1 MEDTYLLQLS
11 LLAFLI
17 TLRAIARAVLK
28 AMKFESF
35 LFLLYFFHAFLLFRM
50 TSLHSGV
57 HQGTLL
63 FAFPDVLFMHN
74 AAAFKTNDIKKVIMS
89 SIPLKN
95 SGISSK
101 IARLAKRF
109 QSAF

>member
-17 TLRAIARAVLK
+17 TLRAIAQAVLK
-28 AMKFESF
+28 AMKFG
-35 LFLLYFFHAFLLFRM
+35 YFYFAFISSMHFFLFRM

-63 FAFPDVLFMHN
+63 FAFPDVLFMQDV
-74 AAAFKTNDIKKVIMS
+74 AAFKTNDIKKVIIS
-89 SIPLKN
+89 SISLKKFWY
-95 SGISSK
+95 I
-101 IARLAKRF
+101 I
-109 QSAF
+109 